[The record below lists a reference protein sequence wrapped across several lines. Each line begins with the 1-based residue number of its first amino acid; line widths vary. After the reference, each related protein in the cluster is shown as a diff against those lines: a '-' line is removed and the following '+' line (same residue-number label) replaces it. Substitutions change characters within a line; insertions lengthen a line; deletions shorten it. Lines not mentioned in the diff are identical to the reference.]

1 MILSTI
7 IVAHRGGAKI
17 ANENTLSSFQQAIE
31 MGVDMVELDVHMTRD
46 NHVVVCHDMT
56 IDRTTNGAGKIED
69 MTLQQFKQAVVVD
82 YASKLPTSE
91 SMPTLREALELMKG
105 RTKILLEIKRR
116 NKNQYPGVEQQII
129 DMIHEMEMVDQ
140 VVIQSFDDQ
149 ALFTV
154 HQLDPTIRIE
164 KLLFCRLPFGM
175 CFDGKINRFSFEKYK
190 ICASLNFMYKFIDQ
204 KSIDK
209 LHAEGFEVKVWTVD
223 DPRKLNYKADGVITN
238 RPDLFMNK

>member
-31 MGVDMVELDVHMTRD
+31 MGVDMVELDVHMTLD

-105 RTKILLEIKRR
+105 KSKILLEIKRR
-116 NKNQYPGVEQQII
+116 NKNQYAGLEQQII
-129 DMIHEMEMVDQ
+129 DMIHEMDMVDQ

-154 HQLDPTIRIE
+154 HQLDPTVRIE

-175 CFDGKINRFSFEKYK
+175 CFDGKLNRFSVEKYK
-190 ICASLNFMYKFIDQ
+190 MCASLNFMYKFIDQ

>member
-1 MILSTI
+1 M
-7 IVAHRGGAKI
+7 
-17 ANENTLSSFQQAIE
+17 
-31 MGVDMVELDVHMTRD
+31 
-46 NHVVVCHDMT
+46 
-56 IDRTTNGAGKIED
+56 
-69 MTLQQFKQAVVVD
+69 
-82 YASKLPTSE
+82 
-91 SMPTLREALELMKG
+91 
-105 RTKILLEIKRR
+105 LEIKRR
-116 NKNQYPGVEQQII
+116 NKNQYAGLEQQII

-175 CFDGKINRFSFEKYK
+175 CFDGKINRFSVEKYK
-190 ICASLNFMYKFIDQ
+190 MCASLNFMYKFIDQ

>member
-116 NKNQYPGVEQQII
+116 NKNQYAGLEQQII
-129 DMIHEMEMVDQ
+129 GMIHEMDMVDQ

-175 CFDGKINRFSFEKYK
+175 CFDGKINRFSVEKYK
-190 ICASLNFMYKFIDQ
+190 MCASLNFMYKFIDQ